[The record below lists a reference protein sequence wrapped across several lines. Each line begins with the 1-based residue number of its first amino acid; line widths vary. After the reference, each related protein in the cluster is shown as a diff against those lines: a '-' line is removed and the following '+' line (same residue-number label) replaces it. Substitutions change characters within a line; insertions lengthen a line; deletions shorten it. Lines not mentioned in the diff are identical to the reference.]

1 MRAGLAWT
9 AVLRWTAQLLSW
21 ASTLFLVRLLSRED
35 YGIAGLAGTVALWIS
50 VLADFGLGGA
60 VVVGDELTLAIQRK
74 LHGLAITIG
83 VVAGIALAALGPAAA
98 MFFRNDAVS
107 SVAVVLAFVM
117 VADFARVVPG
127 ALASRELKYPQ
138 IATCDLVRSLVQTI
152 SVLSLAIAGFGFWS
166 LALGQLAGSTVN
178 TIMLWR
184 VRPVRPDFDPRGVPG
199 SVFGRAR
206 LILMGSLAW
215 QTYRNLDLWLIG
227 RMMGAGVAGSLS
239 AARTLAYVPIE
250 KLVTVVTSVAPGHL
264 MAARD
269 DLARFRL
276 LFGNLTEATFL
287 AVAVPLS
294 CLILTA
300 DLAVPVVLGD
310 QWMDAIPATRWLCVS
325 VMIWTAAMIPT
336 QVCQMTN
343 RLRQTSL
350 ANVAAVPVAA
360 VAYFAGIKVAGL
372 TGAAAASVLVVL
384 VVALPTIQGALAVTH
399 TSWWHFFGFLRSAAL
414 ASVAMISV
422 LLPLR
427 LMLPGRL
434 GPILTLLILAA
445 AGAIVASVV
454 LWFTPSGVVADT
466 RDWLLKKLR
475 RSPPVVPST

>member
-35 YGIAGLAGTVALWIS
+35 YGIAGLAGTVAVWIS
-50 VLADFGLGGA
+50 VLADFGLAGA
-60 VVVGDELTLAIQRK
+60 IVLGDELPRAVHRK

-83 VVAGIALAALGPAAA
+83 LVAGVALAGLGPAAA
-98 MFFRNDAVS
+98 LFFRNDAVAG
-107 SVAVVLAFVM
+107 VAIVLSFVT

-166 LALGQLAGSTVN
+166 LALGQLAGSIVN

-184 VRPVRPDFDPRGVPG
+184 VRPVRPDFDPRGVPVG
-199 SVFGRAR
+199 VFGRAR
-206 LILMGSLAW
+206 LVLMGSLAW
-215 QTYRNLDLWLIG
+215 QTYRNLDLWLLG
-227 RMMGAGVAGSLS
+227 RMLGAGAAGSLS

-264 MAARD
+264 VAARD
-269 DLARFRL
+269 DLSRL
-276 LFGNLTEATFL
+276 RMLFGSLTEATFL
-287 AVAVPLS
+287 AVAVPLTG
-294 CLILTA
+294 LILTA
-300 DLAVPVVLGD
+300 DLAVPIILGD
-310 QWMDAIPATRWLCVS
+310 QWTDAVPATRWLCVS
-325 VMIWTAAMIPT
+325 VMIWTASMIAT

-343 RLRQTSL
+343 KLRQTSL
-350 ANVAAVPVAA
+350 ASVLAVPVAA
-360 VAYFAGIKVAGL
+360 VAYFAGIKLAGL

-384 VVALPTIQGALAVTH
+384 VVALPTVQGALVVSETN
-399 TSWWHFFGFLRSAAL
+399 WWQFFGFLRPAAL
-414 ASVAMISV
+414 ASAAMTGV

-427 LMLPGRL
+427 LLLPGKL
-434 GPILTLLILAA
+434 GPMLTLLILTA
-445 AGAIVASVV
+445 AGAIVTGAA
-454 LWFTPSGVVADT
+454 LWFTPSGVVADA
-466 RDWLLKKLR
+466 RNWLVKKLR
-475 RSPPVVPST
+475 KSPPAVPST